1 MSQNRPQVD
10 PRIQRP
16 YRVAPHLRTQ
26 LNRRQHRL
34 AQLMERHN
42 PRFNRAWT
50 RGLRARSRSL
60 IRGDLI
66 THRRMFGVSN
76 KHVQPGEVPAESAE

>member
-16 YRVAPHLRTQ
+16 YHVAPHLRTQ
-26 LNRRQHRL
+26 FMRRQGRL
-34 AQLMERHN
+34 ARLMERHN
-42 PRFNRAWT
+42 PRFNRGWM
-50 RGLRARSRSL
+50 RNLRARSRSL

-66 THRRMFGVSN
+66 THRRMFGVSH
-76 KHVQPGEVPAESAE
+76 KHVQPGEVPAERAE